1 MFSIWGNDSTT
12 IHLDN
17 GRGFGKAY
25 EDDYTILTGIIQCCI
40 IRETT
45 LKTLLNFHN
54 GPKPL
59 SQIMRESLSKDPIAP
74 VLAEQHLIALDRR
87 VQIILEELRRC
98 VNDYDKRKATSK
110 TDSSSNA

>member
-1 MFSIWGNDSTT
+1 M
-12 IHLDN
+12 DN

-87 VQIILEELRRC
+87 VQIILQELRKC
-98 VNDYDKRKATSK
+98 VNEFGKKNVTSK
-110 TDSSSNA
+110 TDSVSDV